1 MDRGY
6 MRITK
11 AGETEAEQRSK
22 LIGAGVEPHHLYL
35 DDNSKPVK
43 GGASDLK
50 ERALIIDAI
59 RAGSRV
65 VVTNIDRLGVSSKDI
80 LAALGAIMA
89 KGAAVHDLSSGKTYE
104 GVTAGEAMADAAA
117 AESRQKRTRIDKARA
132 VLKTRKIKPGPQP
145 KLQGAEKAKARLLY
159 TDVTIP
165 IRTVAKEVG
174 VSPSTLRRMFGE
186 RDTPPGRRRKSTST

>member
-6 MRITK
+6 MRVTK
-11 AGETEAEQRSK
+11 AGATEAEQRSK
-22 LIGAGVEPHHLYL
+22 LIEAGVEPHHLYL

-50 ERALIIDAI
+50 ERALIIEAI
-59 RAGSRV
+59 RPGSRV

-89 KGAAVHDLSSGKTYE
+89 KGAAVHDLSSSKTYE

-117 AESRQKRTRIDKARA
+117 AESRQKRTRIDKARE
-132 VLKTRKIKPGPQP
+132 VLKSRKIRPGPPP
-145 KLQGAEKAKARLLY
+145 KLEGAAKLAARQDY
-159 TDVTIP
+159 DDVTQP
-165 IRTVAKEVG
+165 IRAVAKKHG

-186 RDTPPGRRRKSTST
+186 RGTPRGRRAKQST